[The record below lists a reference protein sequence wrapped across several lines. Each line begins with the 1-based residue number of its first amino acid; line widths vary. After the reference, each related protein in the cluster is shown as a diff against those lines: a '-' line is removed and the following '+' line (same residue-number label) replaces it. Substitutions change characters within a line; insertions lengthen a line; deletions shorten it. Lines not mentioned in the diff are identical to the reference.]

1 MPIDVVVVSVG
12 LLLYG
17 VALPLLLYPKG
28 CGYKKDN
35 RVGDNMISIKTLSL
49 LDYYIYFSIDIII
62 YVLSSSHIFLK
73 SSEW

>member
-1 MPIDVVVVSVG
+1 MTIDVVVVSVG

-28 CGYKKDN
+28 CDYKKDN
-35 RVGDNMISIKTLSL
+35 RVGDNMISVKTLSL

-62 YVLSSSHIFLK
+62 YALSSSHIFLK